1 MTDAELRHG
10 PIIVYLGLGS
20 NLGDRQSNLASAIER
35 LSEKASIVSISSVYE
50 TDPVGYE
57 EQPRFLNAVLSAETE
72 LPPVELLRFI
82 KDIECEL
89 GREYSFPNAPR
100 VIDID
105 ILLYG
110 DRVIDS
116 PELTVPHPRL
126 TERAFVLVPLV
137 EISPRTRHPLSD
149 ETSADML
156 TKVGGIEGVRLAG
169 PLRMGREGH

>member
-1 MTDAELRHG
+1 MTAAELHRG
-10 PIIVYLGLGS
+10 PISVYLGLGS
-20 NLGDRQSNLASAIER
+20 NLGDRQANLAYALER
-35 LSEKASIVSISSVYE
+35 LSEKAVIVSISSVYE

-82 KDIECEL
+82 KDVECEL

-105 ILLYG
+105 ILFYG

-126 TERAFVLVPLV
+126 SERAFVLVPLV
-137 EISPRTRHPLSD
+137 EISPGTRHPLNG

-156 TKVGGIEGVRLAG
+156 AKVGGLEGVRRAG
-169 PLRMGREGH
+169 ALRVGQEDD

>member
-1 MTDAELRHG
+1 MTDAELHRD
-10 PIIVYLGLGS
+10 PIIAYLGLGS
-20 NLGDRQSNLASAIER
+20 NLGDRQANLESALEQ
-35 LSEKASIVSISSVYE
+35 LSEKVSIVSISSVYE

-82 KDIECEL
+82 KDVECEL

-126 TERAFVLVPLV
+126 SERAFVLVPLV
-137 EISPRTRHPLSD
+137 EISPRTRHPLNGK
-149 ETSADML
+149 TSADML
-156 TKVGGIEGVRLAG
+156 AKVGGLEGVRLAG
-169 PLRMGREGH
+169 ALRVGQEGH